1 MLHEW
6 TGNDRSGCQKSYT
19 RYRPDVASSA
29 SDKLSRQPALH
40 VDNQW
45 REGGRQRE
53 RERESDGKGGW
64 DPGKAKRSKPVNLLI
79 RTVERLIVWKLVD
92 DPLADLHLFS
102 VRGVW
107 VLSCAPPS
115 SVATCGPECHGTL
128 ASSPKTV
135 RSENSCAE
143 GSWFS
148 FMSCTSDASKLAF

>member
-1 MLHEW
+1 MIGRAARSLTLDTDQTLH
-6 TGNDRSGCQKSYT
+6 
-19 RYRPDVASSA
+19 
-29 SDKLSRQPALH
+29 PALQTSCH
-40 VDNQW
+40 VSPHCTSTTS
-45 REGGRQRE
+45 GGREVDRERE